1 MSQSNKRVLITGVS
15 GFVGSLMAKRLL
27 KQGLEVYGFMRQRA
41 DGLIPHN
48 LAKLDKEDKLN
59 LIEGNLENLSS
70 INKALVSSEA
80 DIIFHFGGQSFIPRS
95 FEEPLETVSANCLG
109 TANLLEAIRITDL
122 DPVVVFAGS
131 SEEYGLVISSQT
143 QYEEAKARYG
153 TVFPEPQK
161 IPEVPIAE
169 TNPLRPM
176 SPYAISK
183 LYGDYLARNYWN
195 SYGIKVVIS
204 RAFNHEGAG
213 RGTMFV
219 TSAIARQV
227 INLKVSKSLCLT
239 IGNANA
245 FRDWSHVD
253 DIIEGYQLLAE
264 KGKFGDVY
272 NQGSMRTNSVMSYL
286 LLCLNEA
293 GYPIDKIETFSGN
306 KIIDRPLEP
315 DDSEIYGIRFEK
327 TRIDDMMLREELTFA
342 SADKGVIAYSDS
354 NKVRISFDRKMFR
367 PAEVPIMLSNTDKFK
382 AIGFRSKHTIID
394 IIKDQLDYW
403 KPEQDSVGN

>member
-1 MSQSNKRVLITGVS
+1 MTYICFFLRIANRTESLPGSWRKLQNSMVIETRSFILLKVEGQGIMSQGNKRVLITGVS

-70 INKALVSSEA
+70 INKALALSEA

-131 SEEYGLVISSQT
+131 SEEYGLIISSLT

-183 LYGDYLARNYWN
+183 LYGD
-195 SYGIKVVIS
+195 
-204 RAFNHEGAG
+204 
-213 RGTMFV
+213 
-219 TSAIARQV
+219 
-227 INLKVSKSLCLT
+227 
-239 IGNANA
+239 
-245 FRDWSHVD
+245 
-253 DIIEGYQLLAE
+253 
-264 KGKFGDVY
+264 
-272 NQGSMRTNSVMSYL
+272 
-286 LLCLNEA
+286 
-293 GYPIDKIETFSGN
+293 
-306 KIIDRPLEP
+306 
-315 DDSEIYGIRFEK
+315 
-327 TRIDDMMLREELTFA
+327 
-342 SADKGVIAYSDS
+342 
-354 NKVRISFDRKMFR
+354 
-367 PAEVPIMLSNTDKFK
+367 
-382 AIGFRSKHTIID
+382 
-394 IIKDQLDYW
+394 
-403 KPEQDSVGN
+403 